1 MEEVIRNGLLGELNT
16 MRLLLNEY
24 KDKLNGV
31 ILTENEFVA
40 LRASVTNIYE
50 RLVRENITKESSKE
64 EKLWL

>member
-24 KDKLNGV
+24 KDKLNGF

-40 LRASVTNIYE
+40 LQASVTNIYE